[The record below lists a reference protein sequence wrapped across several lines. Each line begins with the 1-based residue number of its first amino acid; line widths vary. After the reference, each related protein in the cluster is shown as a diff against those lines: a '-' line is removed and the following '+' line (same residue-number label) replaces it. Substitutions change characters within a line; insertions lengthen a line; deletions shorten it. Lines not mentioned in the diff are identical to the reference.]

1 MLLKFDVPGAGAV
14 PESEQGTL
22 PFAIN
27 FWGRLQG
34 GFKIPIMSGTALLGF
49 HDGYVSRAKISSH

>member
-27 FWGRLQG
+27 FWGEITGWVQDSNNVWH
-34 GFKIPIMSGTALLGF
+34 GFIRFP
-49 HDGYVSRAKISSH
+49 